1 MPTKPPL
8 GFVGGRA
15 VHEGPGGGLPFPQ
28 HMYDAVAAAL
38 EQQMS
43 VHQMQVGIP
52 ALHGMPG
59 KAVLQLAKKV
69 AARGREP
76 GRHGVHRN
84 HARKVHAHHVNFLL
98 QRMRETG
105 AQVTLDW
112 MRDQLHLYFGV
123 QISKPGLSKALAAHN
138 VCHKKL
144 TKLNKE
150 AFSEFNVELTRRVR
164 LLEPREETRARDEPS
179 PSLTSCIPVSC
190 SNSSSFAGWR

>member
-15 VHEGPGGGLPFPQ
+15 VHEGPRGGFPFPQ

-38 EQQMS
+38 AQQMS
-43 VHQMQVGIP
+43 VRDMQVGVP
-52 ALHGMPG
+52 ALRGMSS

-69 AARGREP
+69 ADRGPVP

-84 HARKVHAHHVNFLL
+84 HARKVHAHYVNFLL

-105 AQVTLDW
+105 AQVTLKW
-112 MRDQLHLYFGV
+112 MCDQINMYFGV
-123 QISKPGLSKALAAHN
+123 DISVPGLSKALAAHN

-179 PSLTSCIPVSC
+179 PSLTSCIPVSG
-190 SNSSSFAGWR
+190 SHSS

>member
-1 MPTKPPL
+1 
-8 GFVGGRA
+8 
-15 VHEGPGGGLPFPQ
+15 
-28 HMYDAVAAAL
+28 MYDAVAAAL
-38 EQQMS
+38 AQRMS
-43 VHQMQVGIP
+43 VRDMQVGVP
-52 ALHGMPG
+52 ALRGMSS

-69 AARGREP
+69 AAGGREP

-123 QISKPGLSKALAAHN
+123 DISVPGLSKALAAHR

>member
-1 MPTKPPL
+1 
-8 GFVGGRA
+8 
-15 VHEGPGGGLPFPQ
+15 
-28 HMYDAVAAAL
+28 MYDAVAAAL

-43 VHQMQVGIP
+43 VQQMQVGVP
-52 ALHGMPG
+52 ALAGMQD

-69 AARGREP
+69 AARGRVP
-76 GRHGVHRN
+76 GRHGVHRS
-84 HARKVHAHHVNFLL
+84 HARKVRAHHVNFLL

-123 QISKPGLSKALAAHN
+123 DISVPGLSKALAAHR

>member
-28 HMYDAVAAAL
+28 HVYDAVAAAL
-38 EQQMS
+38 VQQMN
-43 VHQMQVGIP
+43 VHEMHVGVL
-52 ALHGMPG
+52 ALRGMSG
-59 KAVLQLAKKV
+59 RAVSLLAKKV
-69 AARGREP
+69 ADRGRVP

-105 AQVTLDW
+105 AQVTLKW
-112 MRDQLHLYFGV
+112 MCDQLNMYFGV
-123 QISKPGLSKALAAHN
+123 DISVPGLSKALAAHR

-190 SNSSSFAGWR
+190 SHSSSFAGWR

>member
-1 MPTKPPL
+1 
-8 GFVGGRA
+8 
-15 VHEGPGGGLPFPQ
+15 
-28 HMYDAVAAAL
+28 MYDAVAAAL
-38 EQQMS
+38 AQRMS
-43 VHQMQVGIP
+43 VRDMQVDVP
-52 ALHGMPG
+52 ALAGMPRR
-59 KAVLQLAKKV
+59 AVLQLARKV

-84 HARKVHAHHVNFLL
+84 HVRKVHAHHVNFLL

-105 AQVTLDW
+105 AQVTLKW
-112 MRDQLHLYFGV
+112 MFDQLNMYFGV
-123 QISKPGLSKALAAHN
+123 DITVPGLSKALAAHR

-179 PSLTSCIPVSC
+179 PSLTSCIPVSG
-190 SNSSSFAGWR
+190 SHSSLFAGSR